1 MNTAWCYRQALNVN
15 VNVNVIWTRRVILV
29 WVTPPLEND
38 YSLIFIYPWA
48 VYCDRPTQLYLKGRG
63 RGEGQ
68 KNCGGTLFPY
78 NTASLDQRFKHFP
91 ANTASLDQRFKHFP
105 ANTVLLGEQCD
116 LCCYQ
121 TAKARTLC
129 VYSRYNVEVLK
140 NLLSSQLHRAAP
152 HRTAPFFALFTLIGF
167 FFTKYYPP

>member
-1 MNTAWCYRQALNVN
+1 MVTNQIIPEQFTAIGPPSF
-15 VNVNVIWTRRVILV
+15 IWRGGG
-29 WVTPPLEND
+29 EG
-38 YSLIFIYPWA
+38 
-48 VYCDRPTQLYLKGRG
+48 GRG
-63 RGEGQ
+63 K
-68 KNCGGTLFPY
+68 KNCGGTLFPD

-129 VYSRYNVEVLK
+129 VYLNIKVSKVFVWELLKYNE
-140 NLLSSQLHRAAP
+140 
-152 HRTAPFFALFTLIGF
+152 GF
-167 FFTKYYPP
+167 